1 MEYKRIV
8 FMGTPYFARRILETL
23 LENGYPVVAVVT
35 QEDKPTGR
43 KKVLTPSAVKE
54 EALLHNIPIL
64 QPHKVRIEYE
74 QILSYDPDLIITCAY
89 GQFIPAAVLDHCLCL
104 NVHASLLPKYRG
116 GAPMQR
122 SIMHGDTLTGVTIM
136 HMAQGMDDGDM
147 LNKAEVEI
155 THEDTLD
162 TLENKLIEAA
172 CPLLLDALHLLKE
185 DKAVFTQQPHAEA
198 TVARIIKSEEE
209 KLSFDEEYEDF
220 YNHARALISV
230 PCGYVYTENGQKL
243 KICALRTS
251 SVETEEEDGKILGLA
266 EKGIAVALHGRL
278 ILLDAVQLEGK
289 SRVSARE
296 FMNGAG
302 RKLLNTKLQ

>member
-8 FMGTPYFARRILETL
+8 FMGTPYFARRILQTL

-35 QEDKPTGR
+35 QEDKPVGR
-43 KKVLTPSAVKE
+43 KKVLTPSPVKE
-54 EALLHNIPIL
+54 EALLHHIPVL
-64 QPHKVRIEYE
+64 QPHKVRREYE
-74 QILSYDPDLIITCAY
+74 EILAFDPDLIVTCAY
-89 GQFIPAAVLDHCLCL
+89 GQFIPAAVLDYCLCL

-136 HMAQGMDDGDM
+136 RMAEGMDDGDM

-162 TLENKLIEAA
+162 TLESKLIEAA
-172 CPLLLDALHLLKE
+172 CLLLLEALDLMKE
-185 DKAVFTQQPHAEA
+185 EKAVFTEQPHAEA

-209 KLSFDEEYEDF
+209 KLSFEEGYDDF
-220 YNHARALISV
+220 YNHARALISS
-230 PCGYVYTENGQKL
+230 PCGYVSTESGQKI
-243 KICALRTS
+243 KICAVRTS
-251 SVETEEEDGKILGLA
+251 SIETEEEDGKILGFM
-266 EKGIAVALHGRL
+266 EKGIAVALKGRV
-278 ILLDAVQLEGK
+278 ILFDAVQMEGK
-289 SRVSARE
+289 SRVSAKE